1 MKALFWG
8 LLHEHQDW
16 EKVRGFCYLECLLA
30 RRREQG
36 LHRGPAFCEQA
47 GKEFESWS
55 YEGLIL
61 GVLHEHQDW

>member
-1 MKALFWG
+1 
-8 LLHEHQDW
+8 
-16 EKVRGFCYLECLLA
+16 LLA